1 MPKTCEENEG
11 KPHNIPKAKKDHPSR
26 EVPPEAE
33 GNP

>member
-1 MPKTCEENEG
+1 MPKAYEENEG